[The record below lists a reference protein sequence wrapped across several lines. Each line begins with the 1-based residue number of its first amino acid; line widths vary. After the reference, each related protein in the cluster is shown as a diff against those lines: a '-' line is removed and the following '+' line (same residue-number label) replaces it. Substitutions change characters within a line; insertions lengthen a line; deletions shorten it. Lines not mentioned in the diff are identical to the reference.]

1 MLARSLGH
9 LAHCVALSQRALDLL
24 PESEVAQRSSA
35 RLNLARAFL
44 VSGDVTHASE
54 RLARDVIV
62 PARASGNLFAAL
74 EAFTN
79 LARLQVL
86 QGRLRAAAATY
97 AQAEQ
102 LAPEVSGLRVL
113 GSASASFYIGL
124 GDLHREW
131 NDLERAEQYLAQA
144 MDLIRGPL
152 TVDADVVTQGYIT
165 LACVQQ
171 ARAESGRAG
180 TTLAELADLAHE
192 RKFAAHLIARG
203 TAAQAHLALAQGN
216 LPAAI
221 AWAESSDLHAGDEL
235 TYPREAEY
243 LTFVRVRIARARA
256 AAPGGAAQFLD
267 AALSLL
273 GRLLQGAEAHARM
286 GSVVEILILRAL
298 ALQARGDLS
307 SARQAL
313 ARALMLA
320 EPEGYIRVF
329 VDEGPPMELLLRE
342 AQAHGIAPDYV
353 ASLLSHVRL
362 PMLDVGSGDEPP
374 IQNPKSQIQKLDEP
388 LSSRELEVL
397 RLMMAGKSN
406 AEIAQ
411 ALVIALSTVKTH
423 TNNIYGKLGVT
434 RRTAAIAR
442 ARDLRLL

>member
-1 MLARSLGH
+1 M
-9 LAHCVALSQRALDLL
+9 
-24 PESEVAQRSSA
+24 
-35 RLNLARAFL
+35 
-44 VSGDVTHASE
+44 
-54 RLARDVIV
+54 
-62 PARASGNLFAAL
+62 
-74 EAFTN
+74 
-79 LARLQVL
+79 
-86 QGRLRAAAATY
+86 
-97 AQAEQ
+97 
-102 LAPEVSGLRVL
+102 L

-131 NDLERAEQYLAQA
+131 NDLEQAEQHLAQA

-152 TVDADVVTQGYIT
+152 TIDADVVTQGYIT
-165 LACVQQ
+165 LARVQQ

-180 TTLAELADLAHE
+180 TTLSEFANLAHE

-203 TAAQAHLALAQGN
+203 AAAQAALALAQGN
-216 LPAAI
+216 LPATI
-221 AWAESSDLHAGDEL
+221 AWAESSDLHAGAEL
-235 TYPREAEY
+235 MYPREAEY
-243 LTFVRVRIARARA
+243 LTLVRLRIAQARA
-256 AAPGGAAQFLD
+256 AAAHSSAAQFLD

-273 GRLLQGAEAHARM
+273 GRLLQTAEANARM
-286 GSVVEILILRAL
+286 GSIVEMLILRAL

-423 TNNIYGKLGVT
+423 TNNIYGKLGVA

-442 ARDLRLL
+442 ARDLHLL